1 MTITEFK
8 NFKTKIVG
16 KKSTNLGRIIA
27 LDVGTKRIGVA
38 ICDDS
43 QTISTPKTII
53 NRQSNQKDFIA
64 ILQILQDTNAIA
76 IVIGLP
82 INLDESNSAMSEFV
96 KRFAQNL
103 EQFLHDNFENSTIKN
118 KIDILLFDERYSSYT
133 ARSINNHNLK
143 KGKQKKFLDDVASS
157 LILEHFLQNLH
168 QSDN

>member
-16 KKSTNLGRIIA
+16 KKSTNLGRIIS

-53 NRQSNQKDFIA
+53 NRQSNQKDFA
-64 ILQILQDTNAIA
+64 VILQILQDTNAIA

-82 INLDESNSAMSEFV
+82 INLDESTSAMSEFV

-118 KIDILLFDERYSSYT
+118 EIDILLFDERYSSFT

-143 KGKQKKFLDDVASS
+143 NFKQKKFLDDVASS

-168 QSDN
+168 QSNN